1 MHDRIWYEMLHFKH
15 GELYL
20 CYLIDRQ
27 RTVRKWMK
35 IGTLVFSGGGI
46 LGWKFWDIFPLIFS
60 GLTAIIQLVTLLEN
74 SFVVS
79 ESETDKIGDLRLK
92 YIKHFQELEQF
103 WMAYY
108 EREEL
113 SEMQAAERFHELRIL
128 RRDID
133 AQENKLDVKE
143 YAALRVKAE
152 KDTNEYIQLYHSITH
167 EPVQ

>member
-1 MHDRIWYEMLHFKH
+1 MQEKIWYEMLHFKH
-15 GELYL
+15 GERYL
-20 CYLIDRQ
+20 CYLTDRQ

-35 IGTLVFSGGGI
+35 IGTLVFSGSGI

-60 GLTAIIQLVTLLEN
+60 SLTAVIQLVTLVEN
-74 SFVVS
+74 SIVVS

-92 YIKHFQELEQF
+92 YIQHFHDLEQL

-113 SEMQAAERFHELRIL
+113 SETHAAERFHALRIA
-128 RRDID
+128 RREID

-143 YAALRVKAE
+143 YAGLRDKAE
-152 KDTNEYIQLYHSITH
+152 KDTNEYIQLYHSISH
-167 EPVQ
+167 EPNQ

>member
-1 MHDRIWYEMLHFKH
+1 MHDRIWYEMIHFKH
-15 GELYL
+15 GERYL

-27 RTVRKWMK
+27 RSVRKWMK
-35 IGTLVFSGGGI
+35 IGTLVFSGSGI

-74 SFVVS
+74 SLVVS
-79 ESETDKIGDLRLK
+79 ESETDKIGELRLK
-92 YIKHFQELEQF
+92 YIQHFQDLENL

-113 SEMQAAERFHELRIL
+113 TETQATERFQSLRIA
-128 RRDID
+128 RREID
-133 AQENKLDVKE
+133 AQENKIDVQE

-152 KDTNEYIQLYHSITH
+152 KDTNEYIHLYHSTAH
-167 EPVQ
+167 EPAQ